1 MATQLQIARLS
12 TLLVLTLLLLLH
24 STSQAAIGS
33 VTEQKGNASITR
45 NKQAVDAKPKSPI
58 DSNDLVQTGAGV
70 VGITF
75 EDNTQVRVTE
85 NSKLVIDDFVYDA
98 NKKGAGKL
106 ALKVAMGTVRYASG
120 NIAHENNKN
129 VAINTPTATVAV
141 RGTAFTMTVDE
152 VGKSLIIL
160 LPNKDGSVGVID
172 VITAVGTV
180 TLNQAFQA
188 TVTSSSEVKPSKPVV
203 LLLSESAIDNMLIVK
218 PPKEILKQILDD
230 IKDKSGMALDF
241 NALDVN
247 LLDVKVFKDP
257 YAQYSELDINFLDAE
272 YLGNAFDNELLTAFQ
287 VGYNSLTGT
296 YVFDKQSYWV
306 VNRPKNNQNATIL
319 INKDTG
325 YLININQAGSSTT
338 IQNQDSTTNTI
349 IINQKGN

>member
-1 MATQLQIARLS
+1 
-12 TLLVLTLLLLLH
+12 
-24 STSQAAIGS
+24 
-33 VTEQKGNASITR
+33 
-45 NKQAVDAKPKSPI
+45 
-58 DSNDLVQTGAGV
+58 
-70 VGITF
+70 
-75 EDNTQVRVTE
+75 
-85 NSKLVIDDFVYDA
+85 
-98 NKKGAGKL
+98 
-106 ALKVAMGTVRYASG
+106 MGTVRYASG

-160 LPNKDGSVGVID
+160 LPNKDGTVGMID

-188 TVTSSSEVKPSKPVV
+188 TTTSSSEVKPSKPVT

-218 PPKEILKQILDD
+218 PPKEVLKQITDD
-230 IKDKSGMALDF
+230 IKDKSGSSLDF
-241 NALDVN
+241 NGLDTN

-257 YAQYSELDINFLDAE
+257 YKDFAELDINFLDGE
-272 YLGNAFDNELLTAFQ
+272 NLTNAFDNQLLTAFQ
-287 VGYNSLTGT
+287 TGYNALTGT
-296 YVFDKQSYWV
+296 YIFDKTSHYV
-306 VNRPKNNQNATIL
+306 INRPKNNQNATIL

-338 IQNQDSTTNTI
+338 VQSKDSTTNTI
-349 IINQKGN
+349 TINQRSN